1 MRAQT
6 LPIHSPQ
13 PAVFKVLSSSLHLEV
28 LLFSVCQ
35 TRLSHQVLPL
45 FITFEIHSFQNY
57 VLPSRFP
64 DLSPEDPFLPLKLFL
79 LWRDLD
85 LLDLFLQ
92 MRFLQ
97 IPGFICSTK
106 EMSRRH
112 PSLVGYNSPFYSAWK
127 SKCFGHFYF
136 RFMSGRLHHFPHNY
150 IYFLLTWLNC
160 KVSCSAEQ
168 TTQKLQDEENFTC
181 CLFPAFFF

>member
-13 PAVFKVLSSSLHLEV
+13 PALFKVLSSSLHLKV

-45 FITFEIHSFQNY
+45 FITFEIHNFQNY

-64 DLSPEDPFLPLKLFL
+64 DLSPEYPFLPLKLFL

-85 LLDLFLQ
+85 LFLQ
-92 MRFLQ
+92 MRSKYLGSFVPPKRCPGD
-97 IPGFICSTK
+97 IPAWLGTTAPFTLHENQNVLGTS
-106 EMSRRH
+106 
-112 PSLVGYNSPFYSAWK
+112 SLDS
-127 SKCFGHFYF
+127 C
-136 RFMSGRLHHFPHNY
+136 LEDCTTFPPTISISY
-150 IYFLLTWLNC
+150 
-160 KVSCSAEQ
+160 
-168 TTQKLQDEENFTC
+168 
-181 CLFPAFFF
+181 